1 MLALHVD
8 TAAGLSYRNRGG
20 QRPPVFFA
28 LVSLRSCSFLAAQ
41 VGVGTMQLRA
51 GLGGGEGEERK
62 SSRPPERA
70 GWMGTG
76 VAPGVRHNP
85 VFGSPGEEFPPPAP
99 QPPSL
104 TNTQFPGARGTSWG
118 P

>member
-28 LVSLRSCSFLAAQ
+28 LVILHLRSFLAAR

-51 GLGGGEGEERK
+51 GLGGWEGEGR
-62 SSRPPERA
+62 
-70 GWMGTG
+70 G
-76 VAPGVRHNP
+76 
-85 VFGSPGEEFPPPAP
+85 GEQKQQA
-99 QPPSL
+99 
-104 TNTQFPGARGTSWG
+104 T
-118 P
+118 